1 MSDLSIMVGQE
12 RDGSVSVLRLEGDI
26 DASTHKSLEEKAS
39 EVIVGG
45 AENILLDLSGV
56 KYMGSAGFRSIHA
69 ISNRLESGGAQ
80 GLGMALG
87 AVALGFLAARVTKRK
102 LAGWGIIFIGGMI
115 ALMGLAPPTSGRTPG
130 RP

>member
-69 ISNRLESGGAQ
+69 ISNMLESGGAQ
-80 GLGMALG
+80 GLGKSSHLKLLNPTEE
-87 AVALGFLAARVTKRK
+87 VSRVIKTLGFDVYLDIYTDRNEAVSS
-102 LAGWGIIFIGGMI
+102 F
-115 ALMGLAPPTSGRTPG
+115 
-130 RP
+130 